1 MNVKEFV
8 NTCKTA
14 TGHIQKVAH
23 IPLLLTPC
31 WLELS
36 HMTTHSQGELGC
48 IVFVVVARHPTKNGW
63 SVTMGGKRYRSKV
76 SASKEA
82 NAQICWWG
90 KKRTLWNIIYVLGK
104 RKTCFSS
111 LASLKMLMTDGR
123 VKNTGQITAWIHS
136 RQLIDADLNGH
147 GGWEVIERIF
157 ASPVIVVFSRWLN
170 YW

>member
-48 IVFVVVARHPTKNGW
+48 IVFVVVAGHPTKNGW
-63 SVTMGGKRYRSKV
+63 SVTMGGKWCRSKV

-82 NAQICWWG
+82 NAQIRWWG
-90 KKRTLWNIIYVLGK
+90 KKNAVEYNLRSWKKENMFLIIGILENAHDRWMSEK
-104 RKTCFSS
+104 HRSNNSMNSFKTVDRRRS
-111 LASLKMLMTDGR
+111 
-123 VKNTGQITAWIHS
+123 
-136 RQLIDADLNGH
+136 
-147 GGWEVIERIF
+147 
-157 ASPVIVVFSRWLN
+157 
-170 YW
+170 